1 MKKPAKNKYEVVVL
15 TSNTCGS
22 DSSIELPPT
31 KRKGKKAAAGSGVEK
46 IAQTYCF
53 KEDNLKVTINGED
66 MKDTLPET
74 RGLPATAAEIAAQIN
89 AQCPG
94 VHAEVKVV
102 KPIEKGKG

>member
-1 MKKPAKNKYEVVVL
+1 MDETKMKKPTKNKYEVVVL

-22 DSSIELPPT
+22 DSSIELTPT
-31 KRKGKKAAAGSGVEK
+31 KRKGKKAAAGSGVEQ
-46 IAQTYCF
+46 IAQTMQF
-53 KEDNLKVTINGED
+53 AINGTNIVENVSFSF
-66 MKDTLPET
+66 KDPSNV
-74 RGLPATAAEIAAQIN
+74 TAAEIAAQIN